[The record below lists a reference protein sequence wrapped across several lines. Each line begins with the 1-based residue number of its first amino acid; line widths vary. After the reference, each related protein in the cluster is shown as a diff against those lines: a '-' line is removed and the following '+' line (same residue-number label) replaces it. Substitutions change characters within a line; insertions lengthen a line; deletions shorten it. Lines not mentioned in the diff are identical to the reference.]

1 VKVRFLFVDRI
12 DHLVRNRRARGSK
25 TISFEEGFL
34 SAPYPKPGEFPR
46 LLILESVAQLAS
58 WLVMFSTDFRQFP
71 VLARLE
77 KAEIVESVVA
87 GDRLTLDVEIA
98 SLDADGALFQ
108 AEISRDGRP
117 IGRGRNCLCAF
128 TPLERLTDPE
138 TMRAAFK
145 ELTRHA
151 VLE

>member
-1 VKVRFLFVDRI
+1 MRFLFVDRI
-12 DHLVRNRRARGSK
+12 DHLIRNRRARGGK

-34 SAPYPKPGEFPR
+34 TAPYPLPGEFPR

-58 WLVMFSTDFRQFP
+58 WLVMYSTDFRQFP

-77 KAEIVESVVA
+77 KAEINESVFA
-87 GDRLTLDVEIA
+87 GDRLILDVEIT
-98 SLDADGALFQ
+98 SLDADGAWIQ
-108 AEISRDGRP
+108 AEVSRDGRI

-128 TPLERLTDPE
+128 TPLERLADPDL
-138 TMRAAFK
+138 MRAAFK

-151 VLE
+151 LVE